1 MFPERVKSVTLDK
14 SRITYYL
21 QTQGRVQT
29 HAEYP
34 INPELYQVE
43 DLAFDCSVRSNQYLP
58 DYAIKGY
65 FTVDE
70 NLQHPVFIE
79 NTNGPHLLYITGIP
93 RNLPEVERNRFR
105 FQEHIWLSYWED
117 KHIGYLFQV
126 VTREQALTHLINP
139 ITYKIQSTMKTQ
151 EYVKQ
156 FKLDRE
162 HYNFNREK
170 FMEAFGQEFKDR
182 IEATIT
188 ACKKMQVQFTYEK
201 FLHAIKEQQ
210 DKFWNISNKKVGE
223 PFSEGLFSAF
233 FALHVIPLRAS
244 LFPNIHTKLE
254 KKKAIERYAKIKVEL
269 EAAEKERQE
278 REKKMEPVVNALMTY
293 AVAKSL
299 AKQSKQ
305 VGNKPK
311 GKK

>member
-1 MFPERVKSVTLDK
+1 
-14 SRITYYL
+14 
-21 QTQGRVQT
+21 
-29 HAEYP
+29 
-34 INPELYQVE
+34 
-43 DLAFDCSVRSNQYLP
+43 
-58 DYAIKGY
+58 
-65 FTVDE
+65 
-70 NLQHPVFIE
+70 
-79 NTNGPHLLYITGIP
+79 
-93 RNLPEVERNRFR
+93 
-105 FQEHIWLSYWED
+105 
-117 KHIGYLFQV
+117 
-126 VTREQALTHLINP
+126 
-139 ITYKIQSTMKTQ
+139 MKTQ

-170 FMEAFGQEFKDR
+170 FIEAFGQEFKDR

-244 LFPNIHTKLE
+244 LFPNLHDKLE
-254 KKKAIERYAKIKVEL
+254 KRRKAIERDAKIKAEL
-269 EAAEKERQE
+269 EAAEKKRQE
-278 REKKMEPVVNALMTY
+278 MEKKMGPVVNALMTY
-293 AVAKSL
+293 AAAKSL

>member
-1 MFPERVKSVTLDK
+1 
-14 SRITYYL
+14 
-21 QTQGRVQT
+21 
-29 HAEYP
+29 
-34 INPELYQVE
+34 
-43 DLAFDCSVRSNQYLP
+43 
-58 DYAIKGY
+58 
-65 FTVDE
+65 
-70 NLQHPVFIE
+70 
-79 NTNGPHLLYITGIP
+79 
-93 RNLPEVERNRFR
+93 
-105 FQEHIWLSYWED
+105 
-117 KHIGYLFQV
+117 
-126 VTREQALTHLINP
+126 
-139 ITYKIQSTMKTQ
+139 MKTQ

-162 HYNFNREK
+162 HYNFNRKK

-188 ACKKMQVQFTYEK
+188 ACKKIQVQFTYEK

-223 PFSEGLFSAF
+223 PFSEDLFSAF

-244 LFPNIHTKLE
+244 LFPNIHDKLE
-254 KKKAIERYAKIKVEL
+254 KGRKAIERDAKIKAEL
-269 EAAEKERQE
+269 EAAEKKWQE
-278 REKKMEPVVNALMTY
+278 MEKKMGPVVNALMTY
-293 AVAKSL
+293 AAAKSL

>member
-1 MFPERVKSVTLDK
+1 
-14 SRITYYL
+14 
-21 QTQGRVQT
+21 
-29 HAEYP
+29 
-34 INPELYQVE
+34 
-43 DLAFDCSVRSNQYLP
+43 
-58 DYAIKGY
+58 
-65 FTVDE
+65 
-70 NLQHPVFIE
+70 
-79 NTNGPHLLYITGIP
+79 
-93 RNLPEVERNRFR
+93 
-105 FQEHIWLSYWED
+105 
-117 KHIGYLFQV
+117 
-126 VTREQALTHLINP
+126 
-139 ITYKIQSTMKTQ
+139 MKTK

-244 LFPNIHTKLE
+244 LFPNIHAKLE
-254 KKKAIERYAKIKVEL
+254 KKRKKAIERGDAKIKAER

-278 REKKMEPVVNALMTY
+278 REKKMESVVNTLMAY
-293 AVAKSL
+293 AIVVKSL

>member
-1 MFPERVKSVTLDK
+1 
-14 SRITYYL
+14 
-21 QTQGRVQT
+21 
-29 HAEYP
+29 
-34 INPELYQVE
+34 
-43 DLAFDCSVRSNQYLP
+43 
-58 DYAIKGY
+58 
-65 FTVDE
+65 
-70 NLQHPVFIE
+70 
-79 NTNGPHLLYITGIP
+79 
-93 RNLPEVERNRFR
+93 
-105 FQEHIWLSYWED
+105 
-117 KHIGYLFQV
+117 
-126 VTREQALTHLINP
+126 
-139 ITYKIQSTMKTQ
+139 MKTQ

-156 FKLDRE
+156 FKLDQE

-210 DKFWNISNKKVGE
+210 EKFWNISNKKVGE

-244 LFPNIHTKLE
+244 LFPNIHAKIE
-254 KKKAIERYAKIKVEL
+254 KKRKKAKRDDKIKAEL
-269 EAAEKERQE
+269 EAAEEEWQE
-278 REKKMEPVVNALMTY
+278 GEKKMEPVVNALMTY
-293 AVAKSL
+293 AIAKAL
-299 AKQSKQ
+299 AKKSKQ

>member
-1 MFPERVKSVTLDK
+1 
-14 SRITYYL
+14 
-21 QTQGRVQT
+21 
-29 HAEYP
+29 
-34 INPELYQVE
+34 
-43 DLAFDCSVRSNQYLP
+43 
-58 DYAIKGY
+58 
-65 FTVDE
+65 
-70 NLQHPVFIE
+70 
-79 NTNGPHLLYITGIP
+79 
-93 RNLPEVERNRFR
+93 
-105 FQEHIWLSYWED
+105 
-117 KHIGYLFQV
+117 
-126 VTREQALTHLINP
+126 
-139 ITYKIQSTMKTQ
+139 MKTQ

-244 LFPNIHTKLE
+244 LFPNIHDKLE
-254 KKKAIERYAKIKVEL
+254 KMRKAIERDAKIKAEL
-269 EAAEKERQE
+269 EAAEKKRQE
-278 REKKMEPVVNALMTY
+278 MEKKMGPVVNALMTY
-293 AVAKSL
+293 AAAKSL

>member
-1 MFPERVKSVTLDK
+1 
-14 SRITYYL
+14 
-21 QTQGRVQT
+21 
-29 HAEYP
+29 
-34 INPELYQVE
+34 
-43 DLAFDCSVRSNQYLP
+43 
-58 DYAIKGY
+58 
-65 FTVDE
+65 
-70 NLQHPVFIE
+70 
-79 NTNGPHLLYITGIP
+79 
-93 RNLPEVERNRFR
+93 
-105 FQEHIWLSYWED
+105 
-117 KHIGYLFQV
+117 
-126 VTREQALTHLINP
+126 
-139 ITYKIQSTMKTQ
+139 MKTQ

-244 LFPNIHTKLE
+244 LFPNIHAKLEE
-254 KKKAIERYAKIKVEL
+254 KKKKAKRDAKIKAEL

-278 REKKMEPVVNALMTY
+278 GGKENGTGCKCSDGIRSNQ
-293 AVAKSL
+293 SL

-305 VGNKPK
+305 VGNKPR